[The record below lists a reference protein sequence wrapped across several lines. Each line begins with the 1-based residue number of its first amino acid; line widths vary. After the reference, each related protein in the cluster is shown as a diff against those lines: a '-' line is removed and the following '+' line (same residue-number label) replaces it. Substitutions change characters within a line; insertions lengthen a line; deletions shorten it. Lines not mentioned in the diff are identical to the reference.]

1 MSWLNM
7 SAASEAL
14 KLNYLPALRYQ
25 LNTANPILS
34 VIERDSES
42 VVGSEVRMALRYGRQ
57 GGIGNRAEDG
67 NLPIPNSRK
76 TKQAKFDTKN
86 LFARI
91 QISDKTMKAS
101 RSKEGA
107 FVSLLE
113 AELEDAQ
120 NDAKDSMARQV
131 FGDGTGKLATFA
143 AATTQNTLTV
153 SSTQYFVEGMFIDIL
168 DNVGTVKQS
177 QREVLAV
184 DDIANTITIS
194 GAAVTTLATDIAT
207 VYGNY
212 GQELTGFGALFAV
225 DNTIYN
231 INRAQNKWFNPTVK
245 SSVGAISE
253 VGIQKQIDEVDRKAG
268 GKTNFLLSSYGVR
281 RAYQD
286 LLLATKRTT
295 DVMKLKGGYETL
307 TFNGMP
313 FAVDKYAPSGTLY
326 GLDLTSLTLY
336 HIEDW
341 NWLDNDGAVLHRVVD
356 RPVWEASL
364 VRYCDLGCSKPKG
377 NFMMTGITEQ

>member
-1 MSWLNM
+1 MAWLNM
-7 SAASEAL
+7 TAASEAL
-14 KLNYLPALRYQ
+14 KINYLPALRYQ

-34 VIERDSES
+34 VIERNSES
-42 VVGSEVRMALRYGRQ
+42 VVGSEIRMALRYGRQ
-57 GGIGNRAEDG
+57 GGVGNRAEDG
-67 NLPIPNSRK
+67 TLPTPNSRK
-76 TKQAKFDTKN
+76 TKQASFGTKN

-101 RSKEGA
+101 RSRDGA

-120 NDAKDSMARQV
+120 TDAKDQMSRQC
-131 FGDGTGKLATFA
+131 FGDGTGKLATLTA
-143 AATTQNTLTV
+143 VTAVTTVGV
-153 SSTQYFVEGMFIDIL
+153 SNAQYLYEGMLVDVLSNTNVVKNSELEIL
-168 DNVGTVKQS
+168 T
-177 QREVLAV
+177 V
-184 DDIANTITIS
+184 DDINNTITLS
-194 GAAVTTLATDIAT
+194 AAVTTVATDYITPA
-207 VYGNY
+207 GNY
-212 GQELTGFGALFAV
+212 AQELTGFGAVFTA
-225 DNTIYN
+225 DNTLYG
-231 INRAQNKWFNPTVK
+231 INRATNKWFNPTLK
-245 SSVGAISE
+245 GSMGSISE
-253 VGIQKQIDEVDRKAG
+253 VGIQQLIDNVDQKAG

-313 FAVDKYAPSGTLY
+313 FAVDKYTPAGTLY
-326 GLDLTSLTLY
+326 GLDLTTWNLY

-341 NWLDNDGAVLHRVVD
+341 DWLSEDGAVLHRVSNK
-356 RPVWEASL
+356 PVWEASL

-377 NFMMTGITEQ
+377 NFMATGITER

>member
-1 MSWLNM
+1 MAWLNM
-7 SAASEAL
+7 TAASEAL
-14 KLNYLPALRYQ
+14 KINYLPALRYQ

-34 VIERDSES
+34 VIERNSES
-42 VVGSEVRMALRYGRQ
+42 VVGSEIRMALRYGRQ
-57 GGIGNRAEDG
+57 GGVGNRAEDG
-67 NLPIPNSRK
+67 TLPTPNSRK
-76 TKQAKFDTKN
+76 TKQASFGTKN

-101 RSKEGA
+101 RSRDGA

-120 NDAKDSMARQV
+120 TDAKDQMSRQC
-131 FGDGTGKLATFA
+131 FGDGTGKLATLTA
-143 AATTQNTLTV
+143 VTAVTTVGV
-153 SSTQYFVEGMFIDIL
+153 SNAQYLYEGMLVDVLSNTNVVKNSELEIL
-168 DNVGTVKQS
+168 T
-177 QREVLAV
+177 V
-184 DDIANTITIS
+184 DDINNTITLS
-194 GAAVTTLATDIAT
+194 AAVTTVATDYITPA
-207 VYGNY
+207 GNY
-212 GQELTGFGALFAV
+212 AQELTGFGAVFTA
-225 DNTIYN
+225 DNTLYG
-231 INRAQNKWFNPTVK
+231 INRATNKWFNPTLK
-245 SSVGAISE
+245 GSMGSISE
-253 VGIQKQIDEVDRKAG
+253 VGIQQLIDNVDQKAG

-313 FAVDKYAPSGTLY
+313 FAVDKYAPAGTLY
-326 GLDLTSLTLY
+326 GLDLTTWNLY

-341 NWLDNDGAVLHRVVD
+341 DWLSEDGAVLHRVSNK
-356 RPVWEASL
+356 PVWEASL

-377 NFMMTGITEQ
+377 NFMATGITER

>member
-1 MSWLNM
+1 MAWLNM
-7 SAASEAL
+7 TAASEAL
-14 KLNYLPALRYQ
+14 KINYLPALRYQ

-34 VIERDSES
+34 VLDRNSES
-42 VVGSEVRMALRYGRQ
+42 VVGSEIRMALRYGRN
-57 GGIGNRAEDG
+57 GGVGNRAEDG
-67 NLPIPNSRK
+67 VLPTPNSRK
-76 TKQAKFDTKN
+76 TKQASFQTKN

-91 QISDKTMKAS
+91 QVSDKTMKAS
-101 RSKEGA
+101 RSRDGA

-120 NDAKDSMARQV
+120 TDAKDQMARQC
-131 FGDGTGKLATFA
+131 FGDGTGKLATFS
-143 AATTQNTLTV
+143 AATTQTTIGV
-153 SSTQYFVEGMFIDIL
+153 SSTQYFVEGMLIDIMAT
-168 DNVGTVKQS
+168 NNTVKAS
-177 QREVLAV
+177 QIEVVGV
-184 DDIANTITIS
+184 DDINNTITL
-194 GAAVTTLATDIAT
+194 GTAQTTLATDYA
-207 VYGNY
+207 VVFGNY
-212 GQELTGFGALFAV
+212 NQELTGLAAV
-225 DNTIYN
+225 FTADNTLYG
-231 INRAQNKWFNPTVK
+231 INRATNKWFNPTLK
-245 SSVGAISE
+245 SAMGSISE
-253 VGIQKQIDEVDRKAG
+253 VGIQQLIDDVDRKAG

-313 FAVDKYAPSGTLY
+313 FATDKYAPAGTLY
-326 GLDLTSLTLY
+326 GLDLSTWSLY

-341 NWLDNDGAVLHRVVD
+341 DWLDNDGAILHRVVD

-377 NFMMTGITEQ
+377 NFMATGITER

>member
-1 MSWLNM
+1 MPWLNM
-7 SAASEAL
+7 TAASEAL
-14 KLNYLPALRYQ
+14 KINYLPALRYQ

-34 VIERDSES
+34 VIERNSES
-42 VVGSEVRMALRYGRQ
+42 VVGSEIRMALRYGRQ
-57 GGIGNRAEDG
+57 GGVGNRAEDG
-67 NLPIPNSRK
+67 TLPTPNSRK
-76 TKQAKFDTKN
+76 TKQASFTTKN

-101 RSKEGA
+101 RSRDGA

-143 AATTQNTLTV
+143 ANNAVNTLAV
-153 SSTQYFVEGMFIDIL
+153 NNTQYFVEGMFIDIL
-168 DNVGTVKQS
+168 DNANAVKVT
-177 QREVLAV
+177 QREVTAV
-184 DDIANTITIS
+184 DDVAGTITIS
-194 GAAVTTLATDIAT
+194 GAAVTTAATDYAT
-207 VYGNY
+207 VFGNY
-212 GQELTGFGALFAV
+212 NQELTGFGSVFQN
-225 DNTIYN
+225 DNTIYG
-231 INRAQNKWFNPTVK
+231 INRAQNKWFNPTIK
-245 SSVGAISE
+245 TGVGSISE
-253 VGIQKQIDEVDRKAG
+253 VGIQTMIDDVDRKAG

-295 DVMKLKGGYETL
+295 DVMQLKGGYSAL
-307 TFNGMP
+307 VFNNMP
-313 FAVDKYAPSGTLY
+313 FTVDKYAQAGALY
-326 GLDLTSLTLY
+326 GLDLSNWALY

-341 NWLDNDGAVLHRVVD
+341 DWLNEDGAILHRVSD
-356 RPVWEASL
+356 KPVWEASL

>member
-1 MSWLNM
+1 MAWLNM

-34 VIERDSES
+34 VLDRNSES
-42 VVGSEVRMALRYGRQ
+42 VVGSEIRMALRYGRN
-57 GGIGNRAEDG
+57 GGVGNRAEDG
-67 NLPIPNSRK
+67 ILPSPNSRK
-76 TKQAKFDTKN
+76 TKQASFQTKN

-101 RSKEGA
+101 RSRDGA

-120 NDAKDSMARQV
+120 NDAKDQMARQC
-131 FGDGTGKLATFA
+131 FGDGTGKLATFS
-143 AATTQNTLTV
+143 AATSVNTLTV
-153 SSTQYFVEGMFIDIL
+153 SSTQYFVEGLFIDIM
-168 DNVGTVKQS
+168 DNSNNVKVA
-177 QREVLAV
+177 QREITAV
-184 DDIANTITIS
+184 DDIAGTITIS
-194 GAAVTTLATDIAT
+194 GAAVTTVATDYA
-207 VYGNY
+207 VVFGNY
-212 GQELTGFGALFAV
+212 GQELTGLGAVFQA
-225 DNTIYN
+225 DNTIYG
-231 INRAQNKWFNPTVK
+231 INRAANKWFNPTLK
-245 SSVGAISE
+245 TGMGAISE
-253 VGIQKQIDEVDRKAG
+253 VGIQQLIDDVDRKAG
-268 GKTNFLLSSYGVR
+268 SKTNFLLSSYGVR

-295 DVMKLKGGYETL
+295 DVMQLKGGYEAL
-307 TFNGMP
+307 TFNGMA
-313 FAVDKYAPSGTLY
+313 FATDKYAPAGTLY
-326 GLDLTSLTLY
+326 GLDLSTWALY

-341 NWLDNDGAVLHRVVD
+341 SWLNDDNSLLSRVTD

-377 NFMMTGITEQ
+377 NFMATGITER

>member
-1 MSWLNM
+1 MPHLNM
-7 SAASEAL
+7 TAASEAL
-14 KLNYLPALRYQ
+14 KINYLPALRYQ
-25 LNTANPILS
+25 LNTANPILA
-34 VIERDSES
+34 VIDRNSES
-42 VVGSEVRMALRYGRQ
+42 VVGSEIRMALRYGRQ
-57 GGIGNRAEDG
+57 GGVGNRAEDG
-67 NLPIPNSRK
+67 ILPIPNSRK

-101 RSKEGA
+101 RSRDGA

-143 AATTQNTLTV
+143 AVTGVATVGVSNTL
-153 SSTQYFVEGMFIDIL
+153 YFVEGMFID
-168 DNVGTVKQS
+168 VMSVAGVVKQT
-177 QREVLAV
+177 QLEVIAV
-184 DDIANTITIS
+184 DDIANAITLS
-194 GAAVTTLATDIAT
+194 APVTTLGTDFA
-207 VYGNY
+207 VVFGNY
-212 GQELTGFGALFAV
+212 NQEMTGFGSIFAT
-225 DNTIYN
+225 DNTIYG
-231 INRAQNKWFNPTVK
+231 INRATSKWFNPTVRGT
-245 SSVGAISE
+245 VGAISE
-253 VGIQKQIDEVDRKAG
+253 VGIQKMIDDVDRKAG

-295 DVMKLKGGYETL
+295 DVMKLKGGYEAL
-307 TFNGMP
+307 SFNGMP
-313 FAVDKYAPSGTLY
+313 FSVDKYAPNGTLY
-326 GLDLTSLTLY
+326 GLDLTTFALY

-341 NWLDNDGAVLHRVVD
+341 TWLQEDGAVLNRVAD

-364 VRYCDLGCSKPKG
+364 VRYCDIGCSKPKG
-377 NFMMTGITEQ
+377 SFMMSGITEQ

>member
-1 MSWLNM
+1 MPHLNM
-7 SAASEAL
+7 AAASEAL
-14 KLNYLPALRYQ
+14 KINYLPALRYQ

-34 VIERDSES
+34 VIDRNSES
-42 VVGSEVRMALRYGRQ
+42 VVGSEIRMALRYGRQ
-57 GGIGNRAEDG
+57 GGVGNRAEDG
-67 NLPIPNSRK
+67 TLPIPNSRK
-76 TKQAKFDTKN
+76 TKQAKFETKN

-101 RSKEGA
+101 RSRDGA

-131 FGDGTGKLATFA
+131 FGDGTGRLATFS
-143 AATTQNTLTV
+143 AATTQTTFTV
-153 SSTQYFVEGMFIDIL
+153 SNTQYFVEGMFIDVL
-168 DNVGTVKQS
+168 NNSNVVTQS
-177 QREVLAV
+177 QREVIAV
-184 DDIANTITIS
+184 DDIAGTITLS
-194 GAAVTTLATDIAT
+194 GSAFTTAATDYA
-207 VYGNY
+207 VVFGNY
-212 GQELTGFGALFAV
+212 NQELTGFGSVFATG
-225 DNTIYN
+225 NTIYG
-231 INRAQNKWFNPTVK
+231 INRATEKWFNPTVK
-245 SSVGAISE
+245 GTVGAISE
-253 VGIQKQIDEVDRKAG
+253 VGIQKQIDDVDRKAG

-295 DVMKLKGGYETL
+295 DVMKLKGGYEAL
-307 TFNGMP
+307 TYNGMP
-313 FAVDKYAPSGTLY
+313 FAVDKYAPNGTLY
-326 GLDLTSLTLY
+326 GLDLSTWSLY

-341 NWLDNDGAVLHRVVD
+341 SWLQEDGAVLHRVAD

-377 NFMMTGITEQ
+377 NFIMTGITEQ

>member
-1 MSWLNM
+1 MAHLNM
-7 SAASEAL
+7 AAASEAL
-14 KLNYLPALRYQ
+14 KINYLPALRYQ

-34 VIERDSES
+34 VIDRNSES
-42 VVGSEVRMALRYGRQ
+42 VVGSEIRMALRYGRQ
-57 GGIGNRAEDG
+57 GGVGNRAEDG
-67 NLPIPNSRK
+67 TLPIPNSRK
-76 TKQAKFDTKN
+76 TKQAKFETKN

-101 RSKEGA
+101 RSRDGA

-120 NDAKDSMARQV
+120 NDSKDSMARQV
-131 FGDGTGKLATFA
+131 FGDGTGKLANFG
-143 AATTQNTLTV
+143 AATTQTV
-153 SSTQYFVEGMFIDIL
+153 LPVSNTQYFVEGMFIDIM
-168 DNVGTVKQS
+168 DNANAVKVL
-177 QREVLAV
+177 QREVVAV
-184 DDIANTITIS
+184 DDVAGTITIS
-194 GAAVTTLATDIAT
+194 GAAVTTVATDYA
-207 VYGNY
+207 VVFGNY
-212 GQELTGFGALFAV
+212 AQELTGFGSVFAL
-225 DNTIYN
+225 DNTVYG

-245 SSVGAISE
+245 TSMGAISE
-253 VGIQKQIDEVDRKAG
+253 VGIQKLIDDVDRKAG

-295 DVMKLKGGYETL
+295 DVMKLKGGYEAL
-307 TFNGMP
+307 TYNGMP
-313 FAVDKYAPSGTLY
+313 FAVDKYAPAGTLY
-326 GLDLTSLTLY
+326 GLDLSTWALY

-341 NWLDNDGAVLHRVVD
+341 TWLQEDGAVLHRVSD

-377 NFMMTGITEQ
+377 NFMATGITEQ